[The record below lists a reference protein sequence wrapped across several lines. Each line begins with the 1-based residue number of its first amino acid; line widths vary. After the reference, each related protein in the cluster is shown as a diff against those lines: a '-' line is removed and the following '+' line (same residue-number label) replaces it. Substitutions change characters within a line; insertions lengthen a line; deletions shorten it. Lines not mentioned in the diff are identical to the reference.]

1 MAARLFFIA
10 IFITLASCQHSAK
23 SKNPKDQVKHVVV
36 IYLENHSFYNL
47 FADFPGAQSTL
58 PKNYQGQK
66 NADGKVYSTL
76 PPVTERNAVALDPR
90 FPTKLPN
97 KPFVIDNYIKPFE
110 KVPDPIHEFH
120 THQLQIHHGLNDLFV
135 AYSGVGALAMGSFDM
150 KKTFLW
156 KMAEEYT
163 LADQFYQSAFGGSF
177 LNHQWLIAAQTPL
190 YANAP
195 KELTIQL
202 DNHGVPIKTKPLTA
216 DGYAVNSI
224 QPFYPPFEPEEA
236 KKQGHLP
243 ALNYDTIGDRLNEK
257 NISWAWYAGGWN
269 EALAKQGKGKSKGNF
284 QHHHQPFLYFEKYG
298 PETLARKEHLKDEED
313 LMKAIHDNRL
323 PTVAF
328 FKPVGDENAHPGYS
342 EVSSADMK
350 LRQVVEALQNS
361 PLWNETL
368 IVVTFDEHGGF
379 WDPASPQKIDR
390 WGLGSR
396 IPAVFVSPL
405 VKKHF
410 VDHTSYETVSIL
422 AYLEKNY
429 GLAPLTERD
438 KNANPLSGIW
448 NIPFDGSIMSSP

>member
-1 MAARLFFIA
+1 MAARLFFIV
-10 IFITLASCQHSAK
+10 IFITLTSCQHIAK
-23 SKNPKDQVKHVVV
+23 LNNPKDQIKHVVV

-47 FADFPGAQSTL
+47 FPDFPGAQNNL
-58 PKNYQGQK
+58 PINYQGQK
-66 NADGKVYSTL
+66 NADGKLYSSL
-76 PPVTERNAVALDPR
+76 PPVTVRNNIVPDPR
-90 FPTKLPN
+90 FPTNLPN
-97 KPFVIDNYIKPFE
+97 KPFVIDKYIKPFE

-120 THQLQIHHGLNDLFV
+120 THQLQINNGLNDLFV
-135 AYSGVGALAMGSFDM
+135 AYSGVGALPMGSFDM

-156 KMAEEYT
+156 KMAAEYT

-190 YANAP
+190 YKNPP
-195 KELTIQL
+195 KELLIEL
-202 DNHGVPIKTKPLTA
+202 NAHGIPTKGKPLTP

-224 QPFYPPFEPEEA
+224 QPFFPPFEPEEA

-243 ALNYDTIGDRLNEK
+243 PLNYPTIGDRLSEK

-269 EALAKQGKGKSKGNF
+269 DALAAEGKHVKSKGNF

-298 PETLARKEHLKDEED
+298 PETIGRKEHLKDEQD
-313 LMKAIHDNRL
+313 LMKTIRDNNL
-323 PTVAF
+323 PAVAF

-350 LRQVVEALQNS
+350 LRQVVEALQGS
-361 PLWNETL
+361 SQWNETL
-368 IVVTFDEHGGF
+368 IIITFDEHGGF

-390 WGLGSR
+390 WGVGSR
-396 IPAVFVSPL
+396 IPAIFVSPL

-410 VDHTSYETVSIL
+410 IDHTSYETVSIL
-422 AYLEKNY
+422 SFLEEHY

-448 NIPFDGSIMSSP
+448 MNAL